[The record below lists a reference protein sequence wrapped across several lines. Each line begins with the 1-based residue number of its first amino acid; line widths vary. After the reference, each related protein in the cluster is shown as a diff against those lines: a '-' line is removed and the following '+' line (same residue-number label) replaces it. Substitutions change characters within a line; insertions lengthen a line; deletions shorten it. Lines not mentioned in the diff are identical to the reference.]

1 MPVPPDCGDHRS
13 PPVHPAEGALDALD
27 DGCAVVSPDWRIVFA
42 NAAFAGLAGRPPS
55 ELMGAELWS
64 ALPALAGAPA
74 AMLLRASMTDRR
86 RRSCRVQIDGTPGE
100 IHEMKIAPLGSGG
113 LCVQVRDVSE
123 EVRFEQELA
132 ERIEENISLRE
143 VARVLAAEVD
153 LPTLLQVI
161 CREAMSQCDAS
172 SATIGEIEG
181 DEVHLVAATGVAE
194 PRNGVRFPLAGSL
207 TERAAQRREP
217 VLSTDYTADYPRH
230 AALLSIGNP
239 TRIMLAAPLVAHD
252 GVLGVLVLGRE
263 SGMPPFGERE
273 VRRARAIADHAALA
287 VWKARLLDELQ
298 EANRAKSDFL
308 ATMSHEL
315 RTPLTALTGYEEL
328 LADGVLGPLS
338 EAQRNAVERMRSS
351 IELLTTIIDEILT
364 FSRLE
369 AGQMVA
375 RMEDVA
381 VHDVVQRAV
390 EVIEPLARE
399 KHLTVAVHL
408 PEPGLLL
415 RTDADMVRRILVNLG
430 GNAVKFTEQGL
441 VELAVI
447 AGDDEVCFRVR
458 DTGIGIAAEDLPRLF
473 QPFVQLEGGLRR
485 RYGGSGLGLFICR
498 QLATSLGGHI
508 EVESEPGRGSTFT
521 LYLPRP
527 APSAPRCD

>member
-1 MPVPPDCGDHRS
+1 
-13 PPVHPAEGALDALD
+13 
-27 DGCAVVSPDWRIVFA
+27 
-42 NAAFAGLAGRPPS
+42 
-55 ELMGAELWS
+55 
-64 ALPALAGAPA
+64 
-74 AMLLRASMTDRR
+74 
-86 RRSCRVQIDGTPGE
+86 
-100 IHEMKIAPLGSGG
+100 
-113 LCVQVRDVSE
+113 
-123 EVRFEQELA
+123 
-132 ERIEENISLRE
+132 
-143 VARVLAAEVD
+143 
-153 LPTLLQVI
+153 
-161 CREAMSQCDAS
+161 
-172 SATIGEIEG
+172 
-181 DEVHLVAATGVAE
+181 
-194 PRNGVRFPLAGSL
+194 
-207 TERAAQRREP
+207 
-217 VLSTDYTADYPRH
+217 
-230 AALLSIGNP
+230 
-239 TRIMLAAPLVAHD
+239 MLAAPLVAHD

-375 RMEDVA
+375 RMEEVA